1 MTPVGERRV
10 ADTVPNASSLVTSR
24 EATCAGFLA
33 QAKVKGQRTSPYVK
47 EATRLWDIL
56 QKASSVDDVIEFV
69 PMKTLATAV
78 GFSDKAQWYFTDDEL
93 RESIRAVLNTI
104 RKQADAHFREEIL
117 YRYLLTRGDTL
128 GGEMRNITGALAQGK
143 FTNALVQVLRSRG
156 TSVQHERRGDK
167 ITYIAWD
174 ERLILFDR
182 TPRLV
187 GKNIDVILLKRT
199 DRRPARELL
208 EDPSLYIACGELK
221 GGIDP
226 AGADE
231 HWKTARSALGRIRE
245 RFPRDCQKLF
255 FAGAAI
261 VPSMADEIFEQLQNG
276 ELTRAANLTVDAQ
289 VQELVAWLVSL

>member
-1 MTPVGERRV
+1 MT
-10 ADTVPNASSLVTSR
+10 DTVPNASSLVTSR

-33 QAKVKGQRTSPYVK
+33 QAKAKGQRTSPYVK
-47 EATRLWDIL
+47 EAARLWHLL
-56 QKASSVDDVIEFV
+56 QKASSVDDVIKLV
-69 PMKTLATAV
+69 PLKTLTTAV
-78 GFSDKAQWYFTDDEL
+78 GFSDKARRYFTDDKL
-93 RESIRAVLNTI
+93 RESIRSVLHTI
-104 RKQADAHFREEIL
+104 KEQADDRFREEIL

-143 FTNALVQVLRSRG
+143 FTGALVQVLRSKG
-156 TSVQHERRGDK
+156 TPVQHERMGDK
-167 ITYIAWD
+167 ITHISWN

-182 TPRLV
+182 TPKLV

-199 DRRPARELL
+199 DRRAARELL
-208 EDPSLYIACGELK
+208 EDRSLYLSCGELK

-245 RFPRDCQKLF
+245 RFPNNCPQLF

-261 VPSMADEIFEQLQNG
+261 VPSMADEIFQHLQNG
-276 ELTRAANLTVDAQ
+276 ELTRAANLTVDQQ

>member
-1 MTPVGERRV
+1 M
-10 ADTVPNASSLVTSR
+10 AHTVPNASSLVTSR

-33 QAKVKGQRTSPYVK
+33 QAKAKGQRTSPYVK
-47 EATRLWDIL
+47 EATGLWDTL
-56 QKASSVDDVIEFV
+56 QKAASVDDVIELV
-69 PMKTLATAV
+69 PLKTLATAV
-78 GFSDKAQWYFTDDEL
+78 GFSDKARRYFTDDEL

-104 RKQADAHFREEIL
+104 RAQADDHFREEIL

-128 GGEMRNITGALAQGK
+128 GGEMRNITGALAQGR
-143 FTNALVQVLRSRG
+143 FTKTLVQVLRSRKIA
-156 TSVQHERRGDK
+156 VKHEQKGDK
-167 ITYIAWD
+167 ITYVAWG

-182 TPRLV
+182 KPRLV

-208 EDPSLYIACGELK
+208 EDRQLYLACGELK

-245 RFPRDCQKLF
+245 RFPHDCPKLF

-261 VPSMADEIFEQLQNG
+261 VPSMAEEIFQQLQSG
-276 ELTRAANLTVDAQ
+276 ELTRAANLTVDQQ

>member
-1 MTPVGERRV
+1 VFPSVQS
-10 ADTVPNASSLVTSR
+10 ANSLVTSR

-33 QAKVKGQRTSPYVK
+33 QAKAKGQRTSPYVK
-47 EATRLWDIL
+47 EATRLWDTL
-56 QKASSVDDVIEFV
+56 QKAASVDEVIELV
-69 PMKTLATAV
+69 HLMTLATAV
-78 GFSDKAQWYFTDDEL
+78 GFSDKARRYFTEDEL

-104 RKQADAHFREEIL
+104 RAQADDHFREEIL

-143 FTNALVQVLRSRG
+143 FTKTLVQVLRSRKLA
-156 TSVQHERRGDK
+156 VKHEQQGDK
-167 ITYIAWD
+167 ITYLAWG
-174 ERLILFDR
+174 EHLILFDR
-182 TPRLV
+182 KPRLV
-187 GKNIDVILLKRT
+187 GKNIDVILLKRP

-208 EDPSLYIACGELK
+208 EDRQLYLACGELK

-231 HWKTARSALGRIRE
+231 HWKTAKSALDRIRNQ
-245 RFPRDCQKLF
+245 FPHDCQKLF

-261 VPSMADEIFEQLQNG
+261 VPSMAEEIFQQLQSG
-276 ELTRAANLTVDAQ
+276 ELTRAANLTVDQQ

>member
-1 MTPVGERRV
+1 MSP
-10 ADTVPNASSLVTSR
+10 TVPSANSLITSR
-24 EATCAGFLA
+24 EATCAGFLV
-33 QAKVKGQRTSPYVK
+33 QAKAKGQRTAPYVK
-47 EATRLWDIL
+47 EATRLWETL
-56 QKASSVDDVIEFV
+56 QQTASVDEVIELI
-69 PMKTLATAV
+69 PLKTLATAV
-78 GFSDKAQWYFTDDEL
+78 GFSDKARRYFTDEEL

-104 RKQADAHFREEIL
+104 RAQVDDRFREEIL

-128 GGEMRNITGALAQGK
+128 GGAMRNITGALAQGK
-143 FTNALVQVLRSRG
+143 FTKALVGVLRSRK
-156 TSVQHERRGDK
+156 VAVKHEQRGDK
-167 ITYIAWD
+167 ITYIAWG

-182 TPRLV
+182 KPRLV

-199 DRRPARELL
+199 DQRSARELL
-208 EDPSLYIACGELK
+208 EDRSRYLACGELK

-245 RFPRDCQKLF
+245 RFPRDCPKLF

-261 VPSMADEIFEQLQNG
+261 VPSMAQEIFQQLQSG
-276 ELTRAANLTVDAQ
+276 ELTRAANLTVDGQ